1 MNRRKRVVVLV
12 LSVLGLLTA
21 VPAWV
26 RGQQF
31 PTVSP
36 EHKELFV
43 DDYLIGKLVNLKR
56 TLHQPIKHGPI
67 LRPENS
73 WENLA
78 LQTRNVPFWV
88 PDEKVWK
95 LYYMAFAR
103 KGKREQHTTSL
114 AISKDGLHWEKPV
127 LNLIEWDG
135 SKANNLV
142 ARHDNSDQ
150 FLYHA
155 LYDPADVP
163 ERRYKA
169 LFGIIGKRQPAV
181 SADGLHWSLLPTPSI
196 PSADESQLI
205 YDELGKQ
212 FLSTVKHTGPYGRS
226 VYLTTSKNFNEW
238 TEPKLIFHADGY
250 DQELGRQR
258 LADRMSNPRWVPLTI
273 NQPSQYNVDIYN
285 MPVFPYEG
293 HYIALPMKF
302 HQSGPTPIGNS
313 DGFHLVEMVSSRDL
327 HRWSPVAGRR
337 AFIPPSFAGPDVY
350 DTGSVVPPTR
360 PVVRD
365 GELWFYYTGLK
376 RRFQE
381 ANIATMAD
389 GSRRYRSVPDIGA
402 ILLAKLRLDGFVS
415 MDAGELKGTLLTV
428 PLHLKG
434 RRLFVNVDAL
444 DGEVTAEIFDSR
456 GREVMGSFSVEHSQ
470 PVRGD
475 HLEAELKW
483 SGGADLSVLGD
494 KQVRIR
500 FHLRRARLYSFWVT
514 E

>member
-114 AISKDGLHWEKPV
+114 AISKDGLHWENPV

-169 LFGIIGKRQPAV
+169 LFGIGKRQPC
-181 SADGLHWSLLPTPSI
+181 GL
-196 PSADESQLI
+196 
-205 YDELGKQ
+205 
-212 FLSTVKHTGPYGRS
+212 
-226 VYLTTSKNFNEW
+226 
-238 TEPKLIFHADGY
+238 
-250 DQELGRQR
+250 
-258 LADRMSNPRWVPLTI
+258 
-273 NQPSQYNVDIYN
+273 
-285 MPVFPYEG
+285 
-293 HYIALPMKF
+293 
-302 HQSGPTPIGNS
+302 
-313 DGFHLVEMVSSRDL
+313 
-327 HRWSPVAGRR
+327 
-337 AFIPPSFAGPDVY
+337 
-350 DTGSVVPPTR
+350 
-360 PVVRD
+360 
-365 GELWFYYTGLK
+365 
-376 RRFQE
+376 
-381 ANIATMAD
+381 
-389 GSRRYRSVPDIGA
+389 SRRTP
-402 ILLAKLRLDGFVS
+402 L
-415 MDAGELKGTLLTV
+415 ETV
-428 PLHLKG
+428 ADSLHTQC
-434 RRLFVNVDAL
+434 R
-444 DGEVTAEIFDSR
+444 
-456 GREVMGSFSVEHSQ
+456 
-470 PVRGD
+470 
-475 HLEAELKW
+475 
-483 SGGADLSVLGD
+483 
-494 KQVRIR
+494 
-500 FHLRRARLYSFWVT
+500 
-514 E
+514 